1 MTTTVWDFIYYLD
14 LAGTFAFAVSGALSG
29 IEKRYD
35 IFGVLFV
42 GFITALGGGTTRDL
56 LLGAAP
62 VSWMHNITYLYV
74 VLFGV
79 VITFLTYRHIM
90 KWRKTLFLFDSIGLG
105 VFTIVGI
112 KKTLEAGLSWEI
124 AIMMG
129 VISAVLGGILRDVFN
144 NEEPLILHKEIYA
157 TACFAG
163 GLLAFGLNR
172 VGIIPSV
179 QIPVAIATI
188 IVIRILAVRLHW
200 SLPVA
205 GKNKTFKQQ

>member
-1 MTTTVWDFIYYLD
+1 MWDFIYYLD

-42 GFITALGGGTTRDL
+42 GFITAVGGGTTRDL
-56 LLGAAP
+56 LLGATP
-62 VSWMHNITYLYV
+62 VSWMKNMAYLYV
-74 VLFGV
+74 ILLAVVL
-79 VITFLTYRHIM
+79 TFLTSQTIM
-90 KWRKTLFLFDSIGLG
+90 RWRKTLFLFDSIGLG

-112 KKTLEAGLSWEI
+112 KKTLELGLSWEI

-144 NEEPLILHKEIYA
+144 NEEPLILHREIYA

-163 GLLAFGLNR
+163 GLLLFGLYR
-172 VGIIPSV
+172 AGVATVVGV
-179 QIPVAIATI
+179 PVAIGSI
-188 IVIRILAVRLHW
+188 ILIRILAVRFRW
-200 SLPVA
+200 SLPVLRKKPA
-205 GKNKTFKQQ
+205 GE

>member
-1 MTTTVWDFIYYLD
+1 MWDYIYYLD

-35 IFGVLFV
+35 VFGVLFV
-42 GFITALGGGTTRDL
+42 GFITAVGGGTTRDMM
-56 LLGAAP
+56 LGLTP
-62 VSWMHNITYLYV
+62 VSWMKNPVYLYV
-74 VLFGV
+74 IVAAV
-79 VITFLTYRHIM
+79 VFTFLTSRKIM

-105 VFTIVGI
+105 VFTVVGI
-112 KKTLEAGLSWEI
+112 KKTLELGLSWEI

-163 GLLAFGLNR
+163 GLMLLAGTLA
-172 VGIIPSV
+172 G
-179 QIPVAIATI
+179 IPVVVNVPVAMVLI
-188 IVIRILAVRLHW
+188 ILIRILAVKYQW
-200 SLPVA
+200 SLPVF
-205 GKNKTFKQQ
+205 GKNRNRG

>member
-1 MTTTVWDFIYYLD
+1 MTTNMWDVVYYLD
-14 LAGTFAFAVSGALSG
+14 LTGTFAFAVSGALSG

-79 VITFLTYRHIM
+79 VFTFLTSRQIM

-112 KKTLEAGLSWEI
+112 KKTLETGLSWEI
-124 AIMMG
+124 ALMMG

-163 GLLAFGLNR
+163 GVLAFGLSR
-172 VGIIPSV
+172 AGTAPAI
-179 QIPVAIATI
+179 QIPVAILTI
-188 IVIRILAVRLHW
+188 ILIRVLAVRFHW
-200 SLPVA
+200 SLPVK
-205 GKNKTFKQQ
+205 GKNNPSGR

>member
-1 MTTTVWDFIYYLD
+1 MWEVIYYLD
-14 LAGTFAFAVSGALSG
+14 LTGTFAFAVSGALSG

-62 VSWMHNITYLYV
+62 VSWMHKITYLYV
-74 VLFGV
+74 VLLGV
-79 VITFLTYRHIM
+79 VLTFLTHRHIM

-105 VFTIVGI
+105 VFTLVGI
-112 KKTLEAGLSWEI
+112 KKTLEFGLSWEI

-163 GLLAFGLNR
+163 GLLAFVLSTLGAEE
-172 VGIIPSV
+172 VI
-179 QIPVAIATI
+179 QIPVAIILI
-188 IVIRILAVRLHW
+188 ILVRLLAVRFHW

-205 GKNKTFKQQ
+205 TKRE

>member
-1 MTTTVWDFIYYLD
+1 MWEAIYYLD
-14 LAGTFAFAVSGALSG
+14 LTGTFAFAVSGALSG

-42 GFITALGGGTTRDL
+42 GFITALGGGTTRDI

-74 VLFGV
+74 VLLGV
-79 VITFLTYRHIM
+79 ILTFLTHPHIM
-90 KWRKTLFLFDSIGLG
+90 KWRKTMFLFDSIGLG
-105 VFTIVGI
+105 VFTLVGI
-112 KKTLEAGLSWEI
+112 KKTLEFGLSWEI

-144 NEEPLILHKEIYA
+144 NEEPLILHREIYA

-163 GLLAFGLNR
+163 GLLAFVFSTLGAEEA
-172 VGIIPSV
+172 VE
-179 QIPVAIATI
+179 IPVAIMLI
-188 IVIRILAVRLHW
+188 ILVRLLAVRFHW

-205 GKNKTFKQQ
+205 TKRQ

>member
-1 MTTTVWDFIYYLD
+1 MWDFIYYLD
-14 LAGTFAFAVSGALSG
+14 LTGTFAFAVSGALSG

-42 GFITALGGGTTRDL
+42 GFITAVGGGTTRDI
-56 LLGAAP
+56 LLGLTP
-62 VSWMHNITYLYV
+62 VSWMNHIVYLYV
-74 VLFGV
+74 ILAAV
-79 VITFLTYRHIM
+79 VFTFLTSKKIM

-112 KKTLEAGLSWEI
+112 KKTLELGLSWEI

-163 GLLAFGLNR
+163 GLMLLGGTMA
-172 VGIIPSV
+172 GISV
-179 QIPVAIATI
+179 VINVPVAMGLI
-188 IVIRILAVRLHW
+188 ILIRVLAVKFQW
-200 SLPVA
+200 SLPVFRKESSS
-205 GKNKTFKQQ
+205 GK

>member
-1 MTTTVWDFIYYLD
+1 MWDYIYYLD

-35 IFGVLFV
+35 MFGVLFV
-42 GFITALGGGTTRDL
+42 GFITAVGGGTTRDL
-56 LLGAAP
+56 LLGATP
-62 VSWMHNITYLYV
+62 VSWMKNITYLYV
-74 VLFGV
+74 ILLAV
-79 VITFLTYRHIM
+79 VFTFLTSKKIM

-112 KKTLEAGLSWEI
+112 KKTLELGLSWEI
-124 AIMMG
+124 ALMMG

-163 GLLAFGLNR
+163 GLLIYGLYRAGVVSTIN
-172 VGIIPSV
+172 V
-179 QIPVAIATI
+179 PVAIGAI
-188 IVIRILAVRLHW
+188 ILIRILAVRFKW
-200 SLPVA
+200 SLPVL
-205 GKNKTFKQQ
+205 GRRQKP